1 MIVRRYVSGGRTAV
15 TFTAGLTHYQYS
27 MFAMYDVVGAV
38 TWATYGTLLGY
49 FGGRFFHD
57 HVWAALLLAF
67 GIAFGVAFA
76 VEAVRRLR
84 R

>member
-1 MIVRRYVSGGRTAV
+1 
-15 TFTAGLTHYQYS
+15 
-27 MFAMYDVVGAV
+27 MYDVVGAV
-38 TWATYGTLLGY
+38 TWAVYGTLLGY

>member
-1 MIVRRYVSGGRTAV
+1 M
-15 TFTAGLTHYQYS
+15 THYPYRK
-27 MFAMYDVVGAV
+27 FLAFDAV
-38 TWATYGTLLGY
+38 AASTWAAYALLLGY

-67 GIAFGVAFA
+67 GAAAAVAFA
-76 VEAVRRLR
+76 VEFVRRVR